1 MKPQRSMSCQ
11 EFVELA
17 TAYLE
22 GSLTETERQR
32 FEGHFRTCTKCR
44 THLAEIR
51 LVIDA
56 AGHLRETAATVAD
69 PARAAVAE
77 LFRTHGLHDQGARV
91 QDIPLGI
98 SNHSVAPGDHIAY
111 MWESDR
117 EFMATVGFIATGVE
131 REEAC
136 VIVGREPSNRRVLEG
151 LDDLGLNTSDLR
163 RHDRL
168 VIASPTLS
176 VDDLLRAID
185 DRVKGAV
192 ERGLV
197 GVRILGDLG
206 WGMAGWPPDDELLK
220 LEARVTDGLR
230 RYPCIALCSYD
241 VGRLQ
246 ARQLRKGGLECHP
259 TILQGGMIRH
269 NDAYVPAETFLAGLG
284 SPGNL

>member
-11 EFVELA
+11 EFVERA

-22 GSLTETERQR
+22 GSLAGTERQR
-32 FEGHFRTCTKCR
+32 FEGHSRACTRCR

-56 AGHLRETAATVAD
+56 AGQIREAAAGVAD
-69 PARAAVAE
+69 PARAAVAGM
-77 LFRTHGLHDQGARV
+77 FRTRGWHGQGAQVR
-91 QDIPLGI
+91 DIPLGI
-98 SNHSVAPGDHIAY
+98 GNHSAAPGDHIAY

-117 EFMATVGFIATGVE
+117 EFMATVGFLATGVE

-136 VIVGREPSNRRVLEG
+136 VLVGREQSNRRVLEG
-151 LDDLGLNTSDLR
+151 LDDLGLNTSDLM

-168 VIASPTLS
+168 VLASPTMS
-176 VDDLLRAID
+176 VDDVLHAID
-185 DRVKGAV
+185 DRVKEAV
-192 ERGLV
+192 DRGLV

-206 WGMAGWPPDDELLK
+206 WGMAGWPPDEELLK
-220 LEARVTDGLR
+220 LEALTTGALR

-241 VGRLQ
+241 VSHLS

-259 TILQGGMIRH
+259 TILQGDMIRH

-284 SPGNL
+284 SPGHL